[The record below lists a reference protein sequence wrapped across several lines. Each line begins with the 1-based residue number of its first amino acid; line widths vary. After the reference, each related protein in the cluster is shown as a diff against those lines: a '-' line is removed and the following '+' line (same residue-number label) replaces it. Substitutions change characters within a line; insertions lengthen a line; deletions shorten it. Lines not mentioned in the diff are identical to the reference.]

1 LDDSAGQIQV
11 QLASD
16 QAHSGLGWGHLTRVR
31 SNAGRED
38 FRGTGAEVRSDAHG
52 ALRTLQGLA
61 LSTQARPAGQGH
73 VTDVADSTQALHQGL
88 QQHGAMGDLALQH
101 SAQEPK
107 DQAKVAQALEDQH
120 AGVTGKGALEEAAK
134 EAAKDVVKAAAKDTA
149 PGLPKPFPELAEP
162 HVLVSGAAGI
172 ATTAREST
180 QQYSE
185 NHHAISSAGHVGLS
199 AGDSVAVSARES
211 IRLFAFKGG
220 LRLTAF
226 GRKLELQAVKSS
238 LLLRAKVDIVQTSQE
253 IEIQAKSK
261 VLLNG
266 AGSFRRWDGSITT
279 GTKGRWMVYAA
290 GYGFKPGKSMAAP
303 ALRTAK
309 GAPKLELHYQYD
321 DLSAVAGAAYK
332 LTFAGGEVLQGVLD
346 ADGRAVIENPPDGA
360 YSVEYGESAVPTK
373 PPAALEPKDWVDPK
387 QQGSLAAQ
395 WRAAYAQKNKK
406 GGV

>member
-1 LDDSAGQIQV
+1 
-11 QLASD
+11 
-16 QAHSGLGWGHLTRVR
+16 
-31 SNAGRED
+31 
-38 FRGTGAEVRSDAHG
+38 
-52 ALRTLQGLA
+52 
-61 LSTQARPAGQGH
+61 
-73 VTDVADSTQALHQGL
+73 
-88 QQHGAMGDLALQH
+88 
-101 SAQEPK
+101 
-107 DQAKVAQALEDQH
+107 LEDQH
-120 AGVTGKGALEEAAK
+120 AGVTGKGALEDAAK
-134 EAAKDVVKAAAKDTA
+134 EAAKDVVKAAPKGAA

-290 GYGFKPGKSMAAP
+290 DYGFKPGNKLPVPVLPNYSGTLKEDKPKGDLLFTLLAHAQDGAP
-303 ALRTAK
+303 VPHEPYTLLKGGAQVAK
-309 GAPKLELHYQYD
+309 GVTDALGQVVIKDHDPATTQYTVKL
-321 DLSAVAGAAYK
+321 
-332 LTFAGGEVLQGVLD
+332 
-346 ADGRAVIENPPDGA
+346 ADGRVYDLG
-360 YSVEYGESAVPTK
+360 VEK
-373 PPAALEPKDWVDPK
+373 ALDSIPKK
-387 QQGSLAAQ
+387 ATAQGFRAAQ
-395 WRAAYAQKNKK
+395 GDSSKRNDEFYQAKRPKA
-406 GGV
+406 